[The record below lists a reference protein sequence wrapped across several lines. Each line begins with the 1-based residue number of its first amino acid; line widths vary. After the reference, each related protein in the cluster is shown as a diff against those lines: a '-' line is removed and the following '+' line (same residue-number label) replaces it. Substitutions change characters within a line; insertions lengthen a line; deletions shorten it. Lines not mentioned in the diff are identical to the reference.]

1 MSTDQQSVFIETN
14 VSPVFAKKWQSEA
27 APDHVSDPVSD
38 DRTCSRRG
46 YNDSDVDP
54 IGGCGQESSS
64 KRKGCRISGF

>member
-1 MSTDQQSVFIETN
+1 MY

-38 DRTCSRRG
+38 DRTYSRRG

-54 IGGCGQESSS
+54 IGGGGQESSS
-64 KRKGCRISGF
+64 NKDCLSGKGHAGAF